1 MAKYTPSLK
10 GLSKSFE
17 NNYMLINRLLGNADS
32 IGETRHFFINKLLEY
47 SLTIIE
53 KTKYTHVVEL
63 KQLVSKQESLA
74 SKVHLPKPS
83 MLIRIYHD
91 ARSAEVIET
100 QYIKK
105 LKPRYDYPNKEMHL
119 PDEKQQSQTF
129 LTEWLNMCL
138 NQGLANI
145 EISTKSD

>member
-1 MAKYTPSLK
+1 MAKYKPSLK
-10 GLSKSFE
+10 GLGHSFE
-17 NNYMLINRLLGNADS
+17 SNYMLLNRLLANADDV
-32 IGETRHFFINKLLEY
+32 GDARQFYINELLEY
-47 SLTIIE
+47 SLMIVE

-91 ARSAEVIET
+91 ARLAEVIET
-100 QYIKK
+100 QYIKQ
-105 LKPRYDYPNKEMHL
+105 LKPRYDYPNQNMHL
-119 PDEKQQSQTF
+119 PDEKQQSQSF
-129 LTEWLNMCL
+129 LTEWLHMCL

-145 EISTKSD
+145 EIKLKSN